1 MVSTAIHEAAH
12 IASAIMLGR
21 HVDHPTLTV
30 GHTLPGEELGH
41 ARIPIREEV
50 EASQVVV
57 CLAGYMS
64 ENRDGW
70 PPSYEDA
77 LDERREALGLVL
89 LDLGATEQQYEQLIE
104 LTRDLLA
111 DEDFIR
117 LRDAIARAL
126 SVAKR
131 LEREDIE
138 ALCRA
143 THIPIPEQ
151 EIAA

>member
-1 MVSTAIHEAAH
+1 MSTAIHEASHCA
-12 IASAIMLGR
+12 AAIMLGR
-21 HVDHPTLTV
+21 PVDHTWLET
-30 GHTLPGEELGH
+30 GHTFAGETMGH
-41 ARIPIREEV
+41 ANVPLREKV

-64 ENRDGW
+64 ENRAGW

-77 LDERREALGLVL
+77 LDEDREALGLVL
-89 LDLGATEQQYEQLIE
+89 LKLGVTEEAYEEFIK

-117 LRDAIARAL
+117 LRDCIARAL
-126 SVAKR
+126 SIAKR
-131 LEREDIE
+131 LDRGDIE

-143 THIPIPEQ
+143 THIPIPQE